1 MIFPYYR
8 DGGVTVPRHT
18 ILSSTYHHGH
28 EDSTSFTMLPLQQ
41 LPYQSTSLHTLSP
54 FTGYPFLPVQDTLYQ
69 GTDPTSPELF
79 KQNLQLAQEHV
90 ARLQDLARNALV
102 GM

>member
-1 MIFPYYR
+1 
-8 DGGVTVPRHT
+8 
-18 ILSSTYHHGH
+18 
-28 EDSTSFTMLPLQQ
+28 
-41 LPYQSTSLHTLSP
+41 
-54 FTGYPFLPVQDTLYQ
+54 VQDPLYQ

-90 ARLQDLARNALV
+90 ARLQDLAVNTLA